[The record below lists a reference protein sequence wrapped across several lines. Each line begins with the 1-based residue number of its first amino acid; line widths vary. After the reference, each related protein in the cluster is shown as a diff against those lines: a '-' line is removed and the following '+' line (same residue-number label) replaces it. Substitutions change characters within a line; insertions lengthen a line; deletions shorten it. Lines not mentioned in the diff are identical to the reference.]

1 MENIKVFVMANIII
15 TDADEYKNY
24 EKGFF
29 PILKKHNG
37 IFLTYDDNHKHKEGV
52 KKLEGRAILFGFPS
66 QQDAD
71 NWFEDP
77 EYQTLSEHRKKGTKT
92 QFITFIKTLER

>member
-29 PILKKHNG
+29 QYSKNITAYFLLMMIIISIKKVSKN
-37 IFLTYDDNHKHKEGV
+37 
-52 KKLEGRAILFGFPS
+52 
-66 QQDAD
+66 
-71 NWFEDP
+71 
-77 EYQTLSEHRKKGTKT
+77 
-92 QFITFIKTLER
+92 

>member
-1 MENIKVFVMANIII
+1 MSEKVYMLVDINIQDKE
-15 TDADEYKNY
+15 TYLNY

-37 IFLTYDDNHKHKEGV
+37 IFLTYDDNHQHKEGV
-52 KKLEGRAILFGFPS
+52 KKLEGRVILFGFPS

-77 EYQTLSEHRKKGTKT
+77 EYQTLSEHRKRGTKT

>member
-29 PILKKHNG
+29 PILKN
-37 IFLTYDDNHKHKEGV
+37 ITAYFLLMMIIKGHKEGV

-77 EYQTLSEHRKKGTKT
+77 EYQTLSEHRKRELKHNS
-92 QFITFIKTLER
+92 

>member
-1 MENIKVFVMANIII
+1 MRMSIKIMKK
-15 TDADEYKNY
+15 D
-24 EKGFF
+24 F

-77 EYQTLSEHRKKGTKT
+77 EYQTLSEHRKRGTKT

>member
-1 MENIKVFVMANIII
+1 MKK
-15 TDADEYKNY
+15 D
-24 EKGFF
+24 F

-77 EYQTLSEHRKKGTKT
+77 EYQTLSEHRKRGTKT
-92 QFITFIKTLER
+92 QFITFIKTLERQWMELPSTYFMKSLDWLDRK

>member
-1 MENIKVFVMANIII
+1 MYSPGGGWVWVFVSLSSFLHSLRRIILI
-15 TDADEYKNY
+15 WQS
-24 EKGFF
+24 
-29 PILKKHNG
+29 
-37 IFLTYDDNHKHKEGV
+37 
-52 KKLEGRAILFGFPS
+52 EGRAILFGFPS

-77 EYQTLSEHRKKGTKT
+77 EYQTLSEHRKRGTKT

>member
-37 IFLTYDDNHKHKEGV
+37 IFLTYDDNHKHNHWNPF
-52 KKLEGRAILFGFPS
+52 L
-66 QQDAD
+66 
-71 NWFEDP
+71 
-77 EYQTLSEHRKKGTKT
+77 
-92 QFITFIKTLER
+92 

>member
-52 KKLEGRAILFGFPS
+52 KK
-66 QQDAD
+66 
-71 NWFEDP
+71 
-77 EYQTLSEHRKKGTKT
+77 
-92 QFITFIKTLER
+92 